1 MRTNNHQESFS
12 VIFSVLKV
20 FLLFCLAVFSVM
32 ADEKAVTNKRIIIG
46 GDYDYPPYEFI
57 DKDGKNRGYN
67 IELSKE
73 IAAVMGIVIEFKLG
87 KWGEIREL
95 FDRGEIDILQ
105 GMAVSKERMNIYEFS
120 PHTFVNQSVFS
131 RNDNPAL
138 ESLAA
143 LKNHQVI
150 VQRNGSM
157 YDLLA
162 NMDKSIELISVDTHA
177 DALRLLASGKY
188 DYAVVS
194 NLPGLYLSQELGLSN
209 IKPVYSIEET
219 NKYGYAVKKGNEE
232 LLSQFC
238 QGLAILK
245 NTGRQQ
251 AIYGKWFGALQGS
264 IWTQFALFSA
274 AVAVMLIFISIGI
287 VIWNRA
293 LQKKVE
299 SRTQELKNQQL
310 QLLHADK
317 MASLGVLVSGVAHEI
332 NNPCGILTLN
342 FPFVRDV
349 FKQSEEILDKY
360 QEEKGGLIL
369 AGVDY
374 ARLKTMF
381 PETLEDMHIASRKI
395 RSIVEDLKHFATKDS
410 SDIDLSESLDLNKLV
425 EVSMRLVSNQIKQ
438 STNSFQVHYSDDLP
452 VFKGSGQRIEQV
464 VINLILNACQA
475 LTDKEQKISIRTFY
489 DDDLRHVVFAITDH
503 GVGIKEDDLSKLTD
517 PFFTSKRGGGG
528 MGLGLSVSAGIVR
541 DHQGILDFRST
552 EGRGTTVKLSLPL
565 EHIEDEL

>member
-1 MRTNNHQESFS
+1 
-12 VIFSVLKV
+12 
-20 FLLFCLAVFSVM
+20 M
-32 ADEKAVTNKRIIIG
+32 ADTNKRIIIG

-57 DKDGKNRGYN
+57 DKDGKPSGYTV
-67 IELSKE
+67 ELSHA
-73 IAAVMGIVIEFKLG
+73 IAEVMGIEI
-87 KWGEIREL
+87 EIRLGSWSKIREQ

-105 GMAVSKERMNIYEFS
+105 GMAELKERIKIYEFS
-120 PHTFVNQSVFS
+120 PHSFVNQSVFARKDS
-131 RNDNPAL
+131 PVPESLSGLKNNQVILQRNDSPVL
-138 ESLAA
+138 ESLAG
-143 LKNHQVI
+143 LKNNQVI

-157 YDLLA
+157 YDLFA
-162 NMDKSIELISVDTHA
+162 NMDKSIELITVDTHA
-177 DALRLLASGKY
+177 DALRLLASGKH

-209 IKPVYSIEET
+209 IKPVYSIEGSK
-219 NKYGYAVKKGNEE
+219 KYGYAVKKGNEE
-232 LLSQFC
+232 LLSQFS

-251 AIYGKWFGALQGS
+251 DIYGKWFGALQGS
-264 IWTQFALFSA
+264 IWTQFALFA
-274 AVAVMLIFISIGI
+274 AVVAVILILISIGI
-287 VIWNRA
+287 IVWSRA

-299 SRTQELKNQQL
+299 SRTQELKDQQL

-349 FKQSEEILDKY
+349 FKQIEEILDEH
-360 QEEKGGLIL
+360 QEEQGGLMV

-395 RSIVEDLKHFATKDS
+395 RAIVEDLKHFATKES
-410 SDIDLSESLDLNKLV
+410 SDIELTESLDLNKLV

-438 STNSFQVHYSDDLP
+438 STNSFEVHYSDNLP
-452 VFKGSGQRIEQV
+452 VFKGLGQRIEQV

-475 LTDKEQKISIRTFY
+475 LNDKEQKISIRTFY
-489 DDDLRHVVFAITDH
+489 DDDLQHVVFTITDH

-517 PFFTSKRGGGG
+517 PFFTSKREIGG

-541 DHQGILDFRST
+541 DHQGTLDFRSR
-552 EGRGTTVKLSLPL
+552 EGKGTTVKLSLPL
-565 EHIEDEL
+565 EHIED

>member
-1 MRTNNHQESFS
+1 M
-12 VIFSVLKV
+12 
-20 FLLFCLAVFSVM
+20 AVFSVM
-32 ADEKAVTNKRIIIG
+32 ADDTAITNKRIIIG

-57 DKDGKNRGYN
+57 DKDGKQSGYN
-67 IELSKE
+67 VELSHE
-73 IAAVMGIVIEFKLG
+73 IAEVMGLDITIKLG

-105 GMAVSKERMNIYEFS
+105 GMAASKERMHLYEFS
-120 PHTFVNQSVFS
+120 PHTFVNQSIFA
-131 RNDNPAL
+131 RNDSPVL
-138 ESLAA
+138 ESLAS
-143 LKNHQVI
+143 LKNYQVI

-157 YDLLA
+157 YDLLT
-162 NMDKSIELISVDTHA
+162 NIDKSIELIPVDTHV

-209 IKPVYSIEET
+209 IKAVYRIDGT

-232 LLSQFC
+232 LLSQFS

-251 AIYGKWFGALQGS
+251 AIYEKWFGALQS
-264 IWTQFALFSA
+264 SPWTQFGLIAA
-274 AVAVMLIFISIGI
+274 AVAVMLVFVSTGI
-287 VIWNRA
+287 AIWNRA
-293 LQKKVE
+293 LRKKVE

-349 FKQSEEILDKY
+349 FTQIEEILDEY
-360 QEEKGGLIL
+360 QEEQGGLML

-395 RSIVEDLKHFATKDS
+395 RAIVEDLKHFASKD
-410 SDIDLSESLDLNKLV
+410 DSELELTELLDLNKLV
-425 EVSMRLVSNQIKQ
+425 EVSMRLVANQIKQ
-438 STNSFQVHYSDDLP
+438 STNHFAVHYSDNLP
-452 VFKGSGQRIEQV
+452 LFKGSGQRIEQV
-464 VINLILNACQA
+464 IINLILNACQA
-475 LTDKEQKISIRTFY
+475 LNDKEQQISVRTLY
-489 DDDLRHVVFAITDH
+489 DDALQHVVFIITDH
-503 GVGIKEDDLSKLTD
+503 GVGIKDDDLSKLTD
-517 PFFTSKRGGGG
+517 PFFTSKREQGGT
-528 MGLGLSVSAGIVR
+528 GLGLSVSAGIVR
-541 DHQGILDFRST
+541 DHQGLLDFRST
-552 EGRGTTVKLSLPL
+552 EGKGTTVKLSLPL
-565 EHIEDEL
+565 EHIIEDE

>member
-1 MRTNNHQESFS
+1 M
-12 VIFSVLKV
+12 
-20 FLLFCLAVFSVM
+20 AVFSVM
-32 ADEKAVTNKRIIIG
+32 ADDTAITNKRIIIG

-57 DKDGKNRGYN
+57 DKDGKQSGYN
-67 IELSKE
+67 VELSHE
-73 IAAVMGIVIEFKLG
+73 IAEVMGLDITIKLG

-105 GMAVSKERMNIYEFS
+105 GMAASKERMHLYEFS
-120 PHTFVNQSVFS
+120 PHTFVNQSIFA
-131 RNDNPAL
+131 RNDSPVL
-138 ESLAA
+138 ESLAS
-143 LKNHQVI
+143 LKNYQVI

-157 YDLLA
+157 YDLLT
-162 NMDKSIELISVDTHA
+162 NIDKSIELIPVDTHV

-209 IKPVYSIEET
+209 IKAVYRINGT

-232 LLSQFC
+232 LLSQFS

-251 AIYGKWFGALQGS
+251 AIYEKWFGALQS
-264 IWTQFALFSA
+264 SPWTQFGLIAA
-274 AVAVMLIFISIGI
+274 AVAVMLVFVSTGI
-287 VIWNRA
+287 AIWNRA
-293 LQKKVE
+293 LRKKVE

-349 FKQSEEILDKY
+349 FTQIEEILDEY
-360 QEEKGGLIL
+360 QEEQGGLML

-395 RSIVEDLKHFATKDS
+395 RAIVEDLKHFASKD
-410 SDIDLSESLDLNKLV
+410 DSELELTELLDLNKLV
-425 EVSMRLVSNQIKQ
+425 EVSMRLVANQIKQ
-438 STNSFQVHYSDDLP
+438 STNHFAVHYSDNLP
-452 VFKGSGQRIEQV
+452 LFKGSGQRIEQV
-464 VINLILNACQA
+464 IINLILNACQA
-475 LTDKEQKISIRTFY
+475 LNDKEQQISVRTLY
-489 DDDLRHVVFAITDH
+489 DDALQHVVFIITDH
-503 GVGIKEDDLSKLTD
+503 GVGIKDDDLSKLTD
-517 PFFTSKRGGGG
+517 PFFTSKREQGGT
-528 MGLGLSVSAGIVR
+528 GLGLSVSAGIVR
-541 DHQGILDFRST
+541 DHQGLLDFRST
-552 EGRGTTVKLSLPL
+552 EGKGTTVKLSLPL
-565 EHIEDEL
+565 EHIIEDE

>member
-1 MRTNNHQESFS
+1 M
-12 VIFSVLKV
+12 
-20 FLLFCLAVFSVM
+20 AVFSVM
-32 ADEKAVTNKRIIIG
+32 ADETVVTSKRIIIG

-57 DKDGKNRGYN
+57 DKDGRSSGYN
-67 IELSKE
+67 VELSQE
-73 IAAVMGIVIEFKLG
+73 IAAVMGMDIEFRLG
-87 KWGEIREL
+87 TWGEIREL
-95 FDRGEIDILQ
+95 FDRGEIDIVQ
-105 GMAVSKERMNIYEFS
+105 GMAALKQRMHLYEFS
-120 PHTFVNQSVFS
+120 PHTFVNQSVFA
-131 RNDNPAL
+131 RNDSPIL
-138 ESLAA
+138 ESLDG

-157 YDLLA
+157 YDLLV
-162 NMDKSIELISVDTHA
+162 NVDKPIELIPVDTHA
-177 DALRLLASGKY
+177 DALRLLASGKH

-209 IKPVYSIEET
+209 IKPVYSIEGT

-232 LLSQFC
+232 LLSKFS

-251 AIYGKWFGALQGS
+251 AIYEKWFGALQRS
-264 IWTQFALFSA
+264 PWTRFGLIA
-274 AVAVMLIFISIGI
+274 AAIAVMLIFVSTGI

-293 LQKKVE
+293 LRKKVE
-299 SRTQELKNQQL
+299 SRTQELKTQQL

-342 FPFVRDV
+342 FPLVRDV
-349 FKQSEEILDKY
+349 FEQIEEILDEY
-360 QEEKGGLIL
+360 QEEQGGLMI

-395 RSIVEDLKHFATKDS
+395 RAIVEDLKHFASKDS
-410 SDIDLSESLDLNKLV
+410 SDLELNELLDLNKLV
-425 EVSMRLVSNQIKQ
+425 EVSMRLVANQIKQ
-438 STNSFQVHYSDDLP
+438 STNYFEVHYGDNLP
-452 VFKGSGQRIEQV
+452 LFKGSGQRIEQV

-475 LTDKEQKISIRTFY
+475 LNDKEQKISIRTLY
-489 DDDLRHVVFAITDH
+489 DDAQQHVVFTITDH
-503 GVGIKEDDLSKLTD
+503 GIGIKEDDLSKLTD
-517 PFFTSKRGGGG
+517 PFFTSKREQGG

-541 DHQGILDFRST
+541 DHQGVLDFRSM
-552 EGRGTTVKLSLPL
+552 EGKGTSVKLSLPL
-565 EHIEDEL
+565 EHKEDGL